1 MGGLISRFNNFFY
14 SKRKNLNPNILFR
27 SINNQ
32 KWEEACLIL
41 KFRKSKNKNIDY
53 KEIVYIFYSNNS
65 DERWE
70 YYIITNQN
78 TFWILQT
85 EYIFLDSVMIFINGF
100 YNPITN
106 QIHWI

>member
-41 KFRKSKNKNIDY
+41 KFRKSKNID
-53 KEIVYIFYSNNS
+53 
-65 DERWE
+65 
-70 YYIITNQN
+70 
-78 TFWILQT
+78 
-85 EYIFLDSVMIFINGF
+85 
-100 YNPITN
+100 
-106 QIHWI
+106 